1 MIVVQEEEGGV
12 GAKGVVEEGGVGAR
26 GVEWVCLA
34 LGEGGKEGV
43 EEG

>member
-43 EEG
+43 

>member
-1 MIVVQEEEGGV
+1 MIVVQEEDGGV

-43 EEG
+43 